1 MQDDTPPA
9 RQAARL
15 VALALSLLSTASI
28 ARAADPVTDAMVAA
42 YVPYRAA
49 LFQTNSASASQ
60 AADALRQARSAWADL
75 MARHAG
81 QAAAPYDRDTSFG
94 ATLREVDGLYA
105 KAETQVQR
113 GALAEAH
120 ETLERVREVLADLR
134 QRNGVVVYSDH
145 MNAYHAAMEH
155 VLLEGK
161 AWAAQPDGQWALAE
175 QVGVLAYLANRL
187 RSEAPESLRSQAA
200 FTSMQQAVSDSVQ
213 RLREAVRAGQTDAV
227 VAALGQLKGA
237 YSKLFLRFG

>member
-1 MQDDTPPA
+1 MTGASSFPH
-9 RQAARL
+9 RAARPVML
-15 VALALSLLSTASI
+15 ALALINAASF
-28 ARAADPVTDAMVAA
+28 AQAADPVTDALVAA

-60 AADALRQARSAWADL
+60 AADALRPARSAWADL

-81 QAAAPYDRDTSFG
+81 KAAAPYDRDATFG
-94 ATLREVDGLYA
+94 VTLREVDSLYA
-105 KAETQVQR
+105 KAEAQVQR
-113 GALAEAH
+113 GELAEAH
-120 ETLERVREVLADLR
+120 ETLERVRDVLAGLR

-155 VLLEGK
+155 VLVEGK
-161 AWAAQPDGQWALAE
+161 AWVVQPDGRWALAE
-175 QVGVLAYLANRL
+175 QVGVLAYLADRL

-200 FTSMQQAVSDSVQ
+200 FAPMQQAVSDSVQ
-213 RLREAVRAGQTDAV
+213 RLREAVKAGQADAV
-227 VAALGQLKGA
+227 VAALGQLKGP